1 MLFIEGPR
9 GISEA
14 GVAGEVGFVSLLS
27 FSFPLLLPIS
37 RLKELRII
45 LLIFRGLRGLTDFSL
60 PTKFRLSRL
69 LDLLGDVSL
78 TSNFPSIFSSSSST
92 DPKLELCFRGILM
105 PYVQDEATVVWLMGV
120 EGAEI

>member
-1 MLFIEGPR
+1 MNFVKKNGFSM
-9 GISEA
+9 SE
-14 GVAGEVGFVSLLS
+14 F
-27 FSFPLLLPIS
+27 
-37 RLKELRII
+37 
-45 LLIFRGLRGLTDFSL
+45 
-60 PTKFRLSRL
+60 